1 MNLCA
6 VPTLQLTHQSADQG
20 VSVFSERDLVVYV
33 GLRYNQCPHG
43 YQSASAPPLLYHKE
57 YWEDTVNHKV
67 QDSLHQGPA

>member
-1 MNLCA
+1 MNLFA
-6 VPTLQLTHQSADQG
+6 ILTLQLTHQSADPR

-43 YQSASAPPLLYHKE
+43 YQSASVSPLLYYKE

-67 QDSLHQGPA
+67 QESLHQGPA